1 MGQTISELYSDP
13 EIGGRVEENSQ
24 KRKILTDRLEAFI
37 GDGAILR
44 YSFPKDDRDRVFIS
58 QMLNRLTL
66 RGYELGGGTVE
77 KDNEGNTV
85 KVSRKGKAG
94 TGISKEVDF
103 DRVVAGWIRD
113 MDNSP
118 KLSTGEWNHPLLAPG
133 RQSGT
138 NAARELLSR
147 NQEKKTKTQKIMEK
161 QLSRRG
167 KDSMGKGL

>member
-13 EIGGRVEENSQ
+13 EIGGRVEENNQ
-24 KRKILTDRLEAFI
+24 KRNILTDRLEALI
-37 GDGAILR
+37 GDGASLR

-66 RGYELGGGTVE
+66 RGYALGGGTVE
-77 KDNEGNTV
+77 KNSEGNTV
-85 KVSRKGKAG
+85 NVFRKGMSGK
-94 TGISKEVDF
+94 GIFKEVDF

-118 KLSTGEWNHPLLAPG
+118 KLSTGEWKYPLLAPG

-138 NAARELLSR
+138 NAARELLGR

-161 QLSRRG
+161 QLSLRG